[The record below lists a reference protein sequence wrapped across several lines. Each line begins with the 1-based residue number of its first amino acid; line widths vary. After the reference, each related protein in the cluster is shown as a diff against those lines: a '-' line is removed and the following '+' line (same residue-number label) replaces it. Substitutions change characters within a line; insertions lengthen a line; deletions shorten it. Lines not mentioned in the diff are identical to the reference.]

1 MIEVGLIEQA
11 AQVKIQDPPFS
22 TERVQV
28 GKIAQLILHFD
39 HIIAASART
48 SNRPGGTLISVA
60 KTAQ

>member
-1 MIEVGLIEQA
+1 MIEVGLIGQA
-11 AQVKIQDPPFS
+11 AQVKIQHPLFS

-28 GKIAQLILHFD
+28 GKIAQPILLFD
-39 HIIAASART
+39 RIIAASAKM